1 MVFLLRLSLRLDR
14 FLQIR
19 TLCVTK
25 MTSLSIWYLGYSKP
39 RQESLAKEHLER
51 QGFECFFPLIS
62 TEKMLKGK
70 LCVVNEPLF
79 PRYLFIKVRPGMSLS
94 PIRSTMGMNGLV
106 VSNGM
111 PQQVQ
116 EQLIL
121 QIKSRFD
128 ERLMKPLSLFNKG
141 DIVQIIEGAFQ
152 GLEAIYVESNEE
164 NRALL
169 LLDLLGKT
177 NELKF
182 ELTQLKK
189 V

>member
-1 MVFLLRLSLRLDR
+1 M
-14 FLQIR
+14 
-19 TLCVTK
+19 TK
-25 MTSLSIWYLGYSKP
+25 MTSLSVWYLAYSKP

-62 TEKMLKGK
+62 AEKMQKGK

-111 PQQVQ
+111 PQQVP
-116 EQLIL
+116 EELIL

-128 ERLMKPLSLFNKG
+128 ERFMKPLSLFNKG
-141 DIVQIIEGAFQ
+141 DKVQIIEGAFQ
-152 GLEAIYVESNEE
+152 GLEAIYLESNVE

-177 NELKF
+177 NQLEF
-182 ELTQLKK
+182 EINQLKK